1 MDHINIA
8 TSNAKDPETVR
19 WIIDTFGESVQ
30 LNMTEALGA
39 GYTLSD
45 VIERS
50 SRLHNSLDLMEAF
63 ARISHLLKRRTGVK
77 VRLPNFPADRKLSE
91 VLEAFVNAYE
101 EGLVEAQDAQRGAA
115 Q

>member
-8 TSNAKDPETVR
+8 TSNAKDPDTVR
-19 WIIDTFGESVQ
+19 WIIDTFGQSVE
-30 LNMTEALGA
+30 LNMAEALSA
-39 GYTLSD
+39 GFTLSD

-50 SRLHNSLDLMEAF
+50 TRLHNSLDLMEAF

-77 VRLPNFPADRKLSE
+77 VRLPNFATDKQLSE
-91 VLEAFVNAYE
+91 VLEAFVSAYE
-101 EGLVEAQDAQRGAA
+101 EGLIEAQEPQRGAA